1 MPSFGGVIKL
11 GGVAEYKMALANVSQ
26 QLRETGSALK
36 AIAADF
42 AASDH
47 SEQAQMYTLK
57 QLNNVLQ
64 QQKDAY
70 NKLQTTYTNMRNVY
84 AQNESYLSRLNIQ
97 YVTEKA
103 KLEQVGKTL
112 GTTSSAYKTQENAV
126 AKLKQSISNAT
137 LTQESNATQLSKVRT
152 KLNEAKLAY
161 DETSL
166 KIKNFSNSINN
177 SNETAKKASS
187 GGYTVLKNTVANVL
201 TGAFQRLTSLIAGQF
216 SSAIKRTD
224 DIRAF
229 GITLKNLGYT
239 EDEVTQTTNKL
250 LSGIQGLPTSLSE
263 ITTVQKQFVALSGN
277 LEEAT
282 NLTLALNNATIA
294 GGQGQAVANSALTQW
309 YQIIANGKPDMQS
322 WRIINQAMPAQLN
335 QIAESIMGVGH
346 KSGDLYTAWQ
356 KGIVTTEQVTGALV
370 KLNNEGTGSVASF
383 SQQALG
389 ASGGILASFSNMKLA
404 ITGGLSEMIKII
416 GDDKISSALDSLKNA
431 IKGAFEVAGNAL
443 RFILEHGN
451 EIAVILIAIGAALV
465 PLLIVTK
472 IGQAVKALTEAM
484 AAIKPIISI
493 LKGSFASF
501 NAILAANPIL
511 IVVAA
516 VAALVAAFIYLW
528 NNCEEFRNFF
538 INLWQNIQNAVSVA
552 VEAIKNFF
560 LGMWNFIVNVFS
572 GFIGFFKG
580 IWDGIVAIF
589 SGIAQWFGGIFS
601 SAWDGIT
608 AAFSSVGSF
617 FSGVWSGI
625 TNIFS
630 AVGSWFKNVFSG
642 AWKGITDAFSAV
654 GNFFK
659 SIWEKIT
666 SPFKG
671 VIDWFKEKFIG
682 ARNGVTEP
690 FNAIGDFFK
699 NVWDGICA
707 PFRKAWEMFCGIG
720 GNLIKGLWDGISN
733 SFDWIKNKIA
743 EWVGNVFNFIKKL
756 FGIASPSKL
765 FRDEI
770 GANLALGI
778 GEGFSDEMKNVQSQ
792 MEDALP
798 TNFDVEANLNNKNKT
813 LNGADAT
820 NLTYFDAVN
829 AFKDALSDMNIEL
842 DNENMGRFVR
852 KTVTKAIYA

>member
-97 YVTEKA
+97 HVTEKA

-152 KLNEAKLAY
+152 KLNEAKSAY

-177 SNETAKKASS
+177 SNETAKKASN
-187 GGYTVLKNTVANVL
+187 GGYTILKNTVANVL

-250 LSGIQGLPTSLSE
+250 VSGIQGLPTSLSE

-294 GGQGQAVANSALTQW
+294 GGQGQEAANRALTQW
-309 YQIIANGKPDMQS
+309 YQIIANRKPDMQS

-346 KSGDLYTAWQ
+346 KSDDLYTAWQ
-356 KGIVTTEQVTGALV
+356 KGIVTTEQVTGALI

-383 SQQALG
+383 AQQALG
-389 ASGGILASFSNMKLA
+389 ASGGILTSFSNMKLA

-416 GDDKISSALDSLKNA
+416 GDDKISSALDGLKNA
-431 IKGAFEVAGNAL
+431 IKGAFGIAGNAL

-451 EIAVILIAIGAALV
+451 EIAVILIAIGAALESR
-465 PLLIVTK
+465 TK
-472 IGQAVKALTEAM
+472 
-484 AAIKPIISI
+484 
-493 LKGSFASF
+493 SF
-501 NAILAANPIL
+501 
-511 IVVAA
+511 
-516 VAALVAAFIYLW
+516 
-528 NNCEEFRNFF
+528 E
-538 INLWQNIQNAVSVA
+538 
-552 VEAIKNFF
+552 
-560 LGMWNFIVNVFS
+560 
-572 GFIGFFKG
+572 
-580 IWDGIVAIF
+580 
-589 SGIAQWFGGIFS
+589 
-601 SAWDGIT
+601 
-608 AAFSSVGSF
+608 
-617 FSGVWSGI
+617 
-625 TNIFS
+625 
-630 AVGSWFKNVFSG
+630 
-642 AWKGITDAFSAV
+642 
-654 GNFFK
+654 
-659 SIWEKIT
+659 
-666 SPFKG
+666 
-671 VIDWFKEKFIG
+671 
-682 ARNGVTEP
+682 
-690 FNAIGDFFK
+690 
-699 NVWDGICA
+699 
-707 PFRKAWEMFCGIG
+707 
-720 GNLIKGLWDGISN
+720 
-733 SFDWIKNKIA
+733 
-743 EWVGNVFNFIKKL
+743 
-756 FGIASPSKL
+756 
-765 FRDEI
+765 
-770 GANLALGI
+770 
-778 GEGFSDEMKNVQSQ
+778 
-792 MEDALP
+792 
-798 TNFDVEANLNNKNKT
+798 
-813 LNGADAT
+813 
-820 NLTYFDAVN
+820 
-829 AFKDALSDMNIEL
+829 
-842 DNENMGRFVR
+842 
-852 KTVTKAIYA
+852 